1 MNFKSLIPLGH
12 ERSNIEP
19 TSVTHFASL
28 QQEIDRLF
36 DDFGRG
42 FTGLPSLMG
51 AHGLVPRMD
60 VSETDKTIE
69 MTVELPGLEEKDVE
83 INFVDDVLSIRGE
96 KKSEKEEKDKNYHL
110 VERRYGAF
118 ARSVTLP
125 VGTDPAS
132 IKATIDKGI
141 LKVTAQK
148 PAAKVA
154 QKIEVK
160 TAA

>member
-1 MNFKSLIPLGH
+1 MNLKSLIPFGH
-12 ERSNIEP
+12 ERSNIE
-19 TSVTHFASL
+19 TNHVTPFVSL
-28 QQEIDRLF
+28 QQEIDRIF
-36 DDFGRG
+36 DEFGRG
-42 FTGLPSLMG
+42 FTSLPSIAG
-51 AHGLVPRMD
+51 GHGLVPRMD

-69 MTVELPGLEEKDVE
+69 ATIELPGLEEKDVE

-125 VGTDPAS
+125 TGTDPAS
-132 IKATIDKGI
+132 IEATIDKGI
-141 LKVTAQK
+141 LKITVQK

>member
-1 MNFKSLIPLGH
+1 MNFKSLIPFGH
-12 ERSNIEP
+12 GRSNIEP
-19 TSVTHFASL
+19 TSVTPFASL
-28 QQEIDRLF
+28 RQEIDQLF

-42 FTGLPSLMG
+42 FMSFPSLTT
-51 AHGLVPRMD
+51 AHGLIPRMD
-60 VSETDKTIE
+60 VSETDKTVV

-125 VGTDPAS
+125 TGTDPAS
-132 IKATIDKGI
+132 IKATIEKGI
-141 LKVTAQK
+141 LKVTAEK
-148 PAAKVA
+148 PAAKVV